1 MTSKAKFLAI
11 TAIFASNAILL
22 PACASAQPLTDFPNL
37 DAFTA
42 VDADA
47 YDVAEHTGSTTEFKT
62 ADKFA
67 CELNGYVG
75 MECSIPFAVPGFPSN
90 GEGCTSVGYTKIPMS
105 DGDPHPYEFKHQD
118 EPCPPADGRKLLPNN
133 SKISYVAGGVT
144 DFTCA
149 AAENLVACIDN
160 DKHGFVLQP
169 SKSWVF

>member
-1 MTSKAKFLAI
+1 MTNKAKFLAI
-11 TAIFASNAILL
+11 IAIFASNAISL

-37 DAFTA
+37 DAFSA

-67 CELNGYVG
+67 CELNGYIG
-75 MECSIPFAVPGFPSN
+75 MEYSIPFAVPGFPSN

-105 DGDPHPYEFKHQD
+105 D
-118 EPCPPADGRKLLPNN
+118 
-133 SKISYVAGGVT
+133 GVT